1 MKIVNRGYLIVRPLQ
16 PFIEWALD
24 QDEETFMDENVEASI
39 YLVEEDFFEDE
50 PVIEA
55 NFKKIF
61 LNELEA
67 VTDDESKYPPI
78 RMELFKEWFKVE
90 AGNNVFDG
98 EKSDLLAD

>member
-1 MKIVNRGYLIVRPLQ
+1 MNIVNRGYLIVRPLT
-16 PFIEWALD
+16 PFLEWASS
-24 QDEETFMDENVEASI
+24 QDEESFIDEDVEANI

-67 VTDDESKYPPI
+67 VTDDESQYPPI
-78 RMELFKEWFKVE
+78 RMEVFKEWFSVA
-90 AGNNVFDG
+90 AGNNVFDC
-98 EKSDLLAD
+98 EKSDLRAD

>member
-1 MKIVNRGYLIVRPLQ
+1 MKIVNRGYIIVKPLQ
-16 PFIEWALD
+16 PFIEWAMD
-24 QDEETFMDENVEASI
+24 QEEDTFIDEDVEASI

-78 RMELFKEWFKVE
+78 RMELFREWFSVN
-90 AGNNVFDG
+90 AGNNVFDC
-98 EKSDLLAD
+98 EKNDLQAD